1 MSPDST
7 RRFRD
12 ATAAHVSLLSQF
24 LRIKPKTSNLSQMMT
39 HDPNRP
45 CINSG
50 FGTRG
55 KVFKLVPQ

>member
-1 MSPDST
+1 M
-7 RRFRD
+7 
-12 ATAAHVSLLSQF
+12 SLLSLF
-24 LRIKPKTSNLSQMMT
+24 LRIKPKTSSLSQMKT

-45 CINSG
+45 GINSA